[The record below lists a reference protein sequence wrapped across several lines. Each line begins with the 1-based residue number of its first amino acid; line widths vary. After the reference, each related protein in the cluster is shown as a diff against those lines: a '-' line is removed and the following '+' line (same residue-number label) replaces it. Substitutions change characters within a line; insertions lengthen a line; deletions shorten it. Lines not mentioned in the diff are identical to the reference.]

1 MEHNEIFEAAQR
13 PDLEWSNL
21 DLSHEK
27 KWSQQMGMVTPIF
40 CEEVIPGDRWFI
52 QSEIQVRL
60 APLVFSLEH
69 RVNGYM
75 HYFFTPN
82 RVIWDD
88 WNDFIGGG
96 DEGTVQNPTMPMM
109 KI

>member
-52 QSEIQVRL
+52 
-60 APLVFSLEH
+60 
-69 RVNGYM
+69 
-75 HYFFTPN
+75 
-82 RVIWDD
+82 
-88 WNDFIGGG
+88 
-96 DEGTVQNPTMPMM
+96 
-109 KI
+109 